1 LPTARVRDLQ
11 IYAHLQPEFSFLKTN
26 LMAVPRIV
34 AIFRLALACK
44 LDDPISNAAGI
55 KLGGG
60 EQSIRAPATEESNDE
75 DEVFSGSA
83 AACAVTR
90 CASCGSG
97 ANAR

>member
-1 LPTARVRDLQ
+1 LPTSRVRDLQ

-26 LMAVPRIV
+26 LMAFPRIV
-34 AIFRLALACK
+34 AIFPVSARVQ

-55 KLGGG
+55 QLGGG
-60 EQSIRAPATEESNDE
+60 EQSIRAPAIEEPNDE

-83 AACAVTR
+83 AASTVTR
-90 CASCGSG
+90 CANCASG